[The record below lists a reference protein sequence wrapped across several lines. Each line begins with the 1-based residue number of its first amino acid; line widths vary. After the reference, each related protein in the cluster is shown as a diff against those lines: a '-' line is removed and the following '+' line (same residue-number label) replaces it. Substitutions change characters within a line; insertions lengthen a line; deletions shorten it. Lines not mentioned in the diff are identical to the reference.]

1 MWFTLLMNTP
11 LLIHDENETS
21 PKFSVEK
28 VSQPQPAVHHES
40 GPLSRITSKSTK
52 PQSPRFHRAC
62 STISWRVHKVRRVF
76 ASWSAETSAFSHFLS
91 LSRARVLSFLFLSPA
106 KRRGESRKTGRSDL
120 DKKKRKKKKEKKWRR
135 WLRGRRRSKYVLSAF
150 NDYFIL
156 TGEFISGLHYRAWPA
171 PRRRILR
178 TFSPFFFFLSR
189 RGGEISVPRTEG
201 KGRRSITCG
210 LTEHSAPLS
219 AKGRIGRLLF
229 PILFQNTLQ
238 KTSEPPPLPRVA
250 SIARLP
256 RSFLNKFP
264 SETRSSL
271 PFGYRWNRDASDVAC
286 PGENC
291 GIPYQYR
298 NGDTRKYK
306 MEKELNGVTFKRC
319 YWISLQRNKDS
330 LAR

>member
-1 MWFTLLMNTP
+1 MRTKHLLNFQW
-11 LLIHDENETS
+11 
-21 PKFSVEK
+21 KRSVSHSRPYITR
-28 VSQPQPAVHHES
+28 VD
-40 GPLSRITSKSTK
+40 LSRVLHRNPLNLNHRVSTARVAQYRGGCIK
-52 PQSPRFHRAC
+52 FDECLPREAP
-62 STISWRVHKVRRVF
+62 
-76 ASWSAETSAFSHFLS
+76 ETSAFSHFLS

-238 KTSEPPPLPRVA
+238 RTSEPPPLPRVA

>member
-76 ASWSAETSAFSHFLS
+76 ASWSARNERFLS
-91 LSRARVLSFLFLSPA
+91 LSLSLSLAHALSFLFLSPA

-178 TFSPFFFFLSR
+178 TFSPFLFFFIEKRGRNKCPEDR
-189 RGGEISVPRTEG
+189 RKGKKEHNVWVNGAFRAFVRQRSDRPSFVSDTLPEYASKNVRTP
-201 KGRRSITCG
+201 S
-210 LTEHSAPLS
+210 
-219 AKGRIGRLLF
+219 
-229 PILFQNTLQ
+229 
-238 KTSEPPPLPRVA
+238 PPPS
-250 SIARLP
+250 SI
-256 RSFLNKFP
+256 
-264 SETRSSL
+264 
-271 PFGYRWNRDASDVAC
+271 
-286 PGENC
+286 
-291 GIPYQYR
+291 
-298 NGDTRKYK
+298 
-306 MEKELNGVTFKRC
+306 
-319 YWISLQRNKDS
+319 DS
-330 LAR
+330 